1 MKAKPCV
8 GKQPWLK
15 LTGEDLARL
24 NDRREELSVVLR
36 QWQRYSQ
43 MQADRIISS
52 WLYNH
57 GRVRSSRVWQITP
70 LRSSK
75 PLTRPDA

>member
-1 MKAKPCV
+1 MEAKLYV
-8 GKQPWLK
+8 GKRSWLK
-15 LTGEDLARL
+15 LTREDLARL
-24 NDRREELSVVLR
+24 NKRWEELSVVLR
-36 QWQRYSQ
+36 QWQRYSR

-57 GRVRSSRVWQITP
+57 GRVRSFRAWRIEP
-70 LRSSK
+70 KRSSK